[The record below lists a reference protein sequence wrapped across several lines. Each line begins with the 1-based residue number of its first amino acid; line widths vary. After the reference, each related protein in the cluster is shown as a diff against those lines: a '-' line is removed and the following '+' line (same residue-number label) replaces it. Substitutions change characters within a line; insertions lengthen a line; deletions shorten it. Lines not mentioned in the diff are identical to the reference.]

1 MEKVKDGN
9 LGKHV
14 AGFSRA
20 EIKGTL
26 TERKIIRGIDGKIP
40 ASTKGSGK
48 SVQPFTRHFISVEI
62 EIR

>member
-40 ASTKGSGK
+40 ASTEGSGK
-48 SVQPFTRHFISVEI
+48 SV
-62 EIR
+62 

>member
-1 MEKVKDGN
+1 MEKAKDGN

-26 TERKIIRGIDGKIP
+26 TERKIIRGIDGKIS
-40 ASTKGSGK
+40 AFTEGSGK
-48 SVQPFTRHFISVEI
+48 SV
-62 EIR
+62 

>member
-14 AGFSRA
+14 AGFLRA
-20 EIKGTL
+20 KIKGTL

-48 SVQPFTRHFISVEI
+48 SV
-62 EIR
+62 